1 MTGGEALLER
11 DAELDRLRGAI
22 AAARDGAGGLVLIE
36 GPAGIGKTALLVAAR
51 AIAEDTG
58 MLALVARGREL
69 EREFAFGVAR
79 QLFEGPIARAG
90 PRRRTALLAGAAGL
104 ARPLLEPE
112 ELAQAAPVADRS
124 FSFVHG
130 LYWLT
135 ANLAENTPL
144 LVALDDAQHADA
156 PSLQFIAYLAARCSE
171 LGVVVALTVRGGEPA
186 TDEGVL
192 AAMRSEPEL
201 LVLRPHALT
210 SGAVAELVRAGLSA
224 NADDAFCAA
233 CARASAGNPFLL
245 GELLSELD
253 AERVRPSR
261 DNVAHV
267 DLVSPATV
275 ERAVLARL
283 VRLGSAATAL
293 ARAVAVLEQASLSQA
308 IALAGIDT
316 GHGRRAADELVAA
329 QILTPEPIGFVHP
342 LLRRV
347 VYEQIPPAQLASEHH
362 QAALLL
368 AAGGASPTAVGPHLL
383 RSAPAGEPEAVWLLR
398 RAARAAV
405 NRGDPRSAALL
416 LRRALAEPPGAEQR
430 RVVLQELGEA
440 EAIDHDPAAVEHL
453 REALDLAIDPVAR
466 VRAACALG
474 ELLIWTGGDAVGA
487 HAMLT
492 RTLAQLGDGAPAQL
506 RVPLETIRA
515 ATASVDARLVATLEP
530 QLDSLRALADE
541 AGPEGRALKVFEA
554 CWEAQR
560 GPYDGV
566 WRELLDE
573 GLDGGR
579 FVADRTGGTP
589 IVVYAAM
596 VLIMA
601 DEVRRAELLLAE
613 VRADA
618 RSRGSIGSHLIDLAW
633 GAFLALRRGDLE
645 TAAIDA
651 GNALELAQRLQVM
664 WIAIWMMACLTD
676 ALRYLGRFDQAAE
689 TIAKAPIERVLGTSA
704 ALHALIARGS
714 IRLARGDRAGAIEDL
729 RRAEESVIVNNPS
742 FAPWRSRLAVALAP
756 DDPEQA
762 LALARVELERAQEL
776 GQPRGIGVALR
787 TCGIITGGAAGIPLL
802 EQAVEALRDSPARL
816 ELADAMCELGSAWRR
831 SGRRADSREPLRE
844 ALVIAEGC
852 GAELLAQRARQ
863 ELEATGARLRRR
875 SVSGPESLTPS
886 ERRVAELA
894 ASGYANREI
903 AQALFITTKTVGTH
917 LAHIYQKL
925 GLQGQRARDLLGERM
940 RSADERVTTA

>member
-1 MTGGEALLER
+1 MPMTPSALR
-11 DAELDRLRGAI
+11 APAPAPVTHSFSASCCPNSTRSGS
-22 AAARDGAGGLVLIE
+22 
-36 GPAGIGKTALLVAAR
+36 GPA
-51 AIAEDTG
+51 E
-58 MLALVARGREL
+58 
-69 EREFAFGVAR
+69 
-79 QLFEGPIARAG
+79 
-90 PRRRTALLAGAAGL
+90 
-104 ARPLLEPE
+104 
-112 ELAQAAPVADRS
+112 
-124 FSFVHG
+124 
-130 LYWLT
+130 
-135 ANLAENTPL
+135 
-144 LVALDDAQHADA
+144 
-156 PSLQFIAYLAARCSE
+156 
-171 LGVVVALTVRGGEPA
+171 
-186 TDEGVL
+186 
-192 AAMRSEPEL
+192 
-201 LVLRPHALT
+201 
-210 SGAVAELVRAGLSA
+210 
-224 NADDAFCAA
+224 
-233 CARASAGNPFLL
+233 
-245 GELLSELD
+245 
-253 AERVRPSR
+253 

-267 DLVSPATV
+267 DIVSPATV
-275 ERAVLARL
+275 ERAVLSRL

-316 GHGRRAADELVAA
+316 RDGRRAADELVAA

-362 QAALLL
+362 HAALLL

-416 LRRALAEPPGAEQR
+416 LRRALAEPPSAEQR
-430 RVVLQELGEA
+430 RAVLQELGEA

-453 REALDLAIDPVAR
+453 REALELAIDPVAR

-492 RTLAQLGDGAPAQL
+492 ATLEQLGGGAPPSL

-515 ATASVDARLVATLEP
+515 ATASVDARLVASLEP
-530 QLDSLRALADE
+530 RLDSLRALADE
-541 AGPEGRALKVFEA
+541 AGPQGRALKIFEA

-560 GPYDGV
+560 GPYEGG

-573 GLDGGR
+573 GLDGGK
-579 FVADRTGGTP
+579 FVAERTGGTP

-596 VLIMA
+596 VLILA

-633 GAFLALRRGDLE
+633 GAYLALRRGDLE

-651 GNALELAQRLQVM
+651 RNALELAQRLQVM
-664 WIAIWMMACLTD
+664 WIAIWMMACLAD
-676 ALRYLGRFDQAAE
+676 ALREPRTLRPGGGDDR
-689 TIAKAPIERVLGTSA
+689 RRLRSSVSCGTSA

-714 IRLARGDRAGAIEDL
+714 IRLARGDRAGAIDDL

-762 LALARVELERAQEL
+762 LALAQARA
-776 GQPRGIGVALR
+776 GAGPRARPAAWDRGCTADLRGHHRRRRWESRCWSRRSRCCVAR
-787 TCGIITGGAAGIPLL
+787 RRGSSSPRRCASSVPPGGGPVGEPTRA
-802 EQAVEALRDSPARL
+802 S
-816 ELADAMCELGSAWRR
+816 R
-831 SGRRADSREPLRE
+831 SGRHS
-844 ALVIAEGC
+844 
-852 GAELLAQRARQ
+852 
-863 ELEATGARLRRR
+863 
-875 SVSGPESLTPS
+875 
-886 ERRVAELA
+886 
-894 ASGYANREI
+894 
-903 AQALFITTKTVGTH
+903 
-917 LAHIYQKL
+917 
-925 GLQGQRARDLLGERM
+925 
-940 RSADERVTTA
+940 